1 MTPKDEPPRSEGVQY
16 ATGKEWRAITNSSRK
31 INAAEPKQKQCYV
44 VGVSGG
50 ESKVQCCKEQYCTR
64 TWKVRFMNQ
73 GNLDTVKQEVVRV
86 NIDILESVN

>member
-1 MTPKDEPPRSEGVQY
+1 M
-16 ATGKEWRAITNSSRK
+16 
-31 INAAEPKQKQCYV
+31 
-44 VGVSGG
+44 GVSDG
-50 ESKVQCCKEQYCTR
+50 ESKVQYYKEQYWKKKKKEQYCTR